1 MEMSDEKNIPVRCP
15 YCGKVMVEGVVYGS
29 SSIGGRLKWIPATK
43 PWGGLV
49 GCLYKGIILEK
60 DYPEVTMYYCD
71 EDKIMLVKL

>member
-15 YCGKVMVEGVVYGS
+15 YCGKIMVEGVVYGS
-29 SSIGGRLKWIPATK
+29 SPIGGRLKWIPATK
-43 PWGGLV
+43 PWGGLF
-49 GCLYKGIILEK
+49 GFLYKGIILEK